1 MPINDFKP
9 MNLSIT
15 EDFRP
20 LADFAQQPLDVAA
33 QARATGRPVV
43 ITADGRPDVILL
55 SADAFARQL
64 RLANLASL
72 LAEGEADVRNGRT
85 RPAREF
91 FRELR
96 GGKKKVRR

>member
-1 MPINDFKP
+1 

-20 LADFAQQPLDVAA
+20 LTDLENQPLHLAE

-43 ITADGRPDVILL
+43 VTTDGRPDVVIL
-55 SADAFARQL
+55 SASAFERQL
-64 RLANLASL
+64 RLANLAAL
-72 LAEGEADVRNGRT
+72 LAEGEADVRSGRT

-91 FRELR
+91 FQDLR
-96 GGKKKVRR
+96 SGKKKIRR